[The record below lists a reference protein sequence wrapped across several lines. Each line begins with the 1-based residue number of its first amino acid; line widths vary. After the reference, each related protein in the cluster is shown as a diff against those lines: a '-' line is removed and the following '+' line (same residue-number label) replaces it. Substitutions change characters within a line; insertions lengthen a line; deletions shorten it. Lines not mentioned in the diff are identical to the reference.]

1 MKFGQKIFLITF
13 VFVAISIN
21 IIGIIIINNNHKMR
35 ISAKM
40 DSDIQ
45 NINNIKNTLK
55 FYDITNV
62 NLTRRENTYYE
73 ISAENNIVYTNIF
86 FDISGIRE
94 KIVPSQDNIKAVISN
109 EFLFM
114 SVKEENYNIILA
126 EDITEVFNE
135 RREQIY
141 FFIRVSVIFSFII
154 AFCLYIV
161 IYLLTGRIGK
171 LSRTMKKISNGN
183 YSARVQDLG
192 KDEVGKLAK
201 SFNKMAKS
209 IEDTIEEIKRV
220 SENRQNFIHNITHEI
235 RTPLTSI
242 IGYSSLI
249 KSGKVSDSE
258 KIIEYNNKIYEEGNY
273 LNLISQRLMDIVLLD
288 NKKIEL
294 EYVDF
299 SAVLEELIEN
309 LKNDYTEVK
318 FFKAIPKGIGFLSD
332 KVLLHSLVLN
342 IIKNAIMAYEN
353 KNEAEVFISLEKIN
367 EKTILLKI
375 IDRGKG
381 MSEEQL
387 ERIKEPFYTLN
398 KDRNRQISGMGLGLP
413 LCVKICE
420 VLNGKLEI
428 ESKLGQGTCVN
439 IEFTI

>member
-35 ISAKM
+35 INAKM
-40 DSDIQ
+40 DSNMQ

-86 FDISGIRE
+86 FDISGIKE

-126 EDITEVFNE
+126 EDITEIFNE

-171 LSRTMKKISNGN
+171 LSRTMQKISNGN

-318 FFKAIPKGIGFLSD
+318 FLKAIPEGIGFLSD

-342 IIKNAIMAYEN
+342 IIKNAIMSYEN
-353 KNEAEVFISLEKIN
+353 KNEAEVFISLEKLN